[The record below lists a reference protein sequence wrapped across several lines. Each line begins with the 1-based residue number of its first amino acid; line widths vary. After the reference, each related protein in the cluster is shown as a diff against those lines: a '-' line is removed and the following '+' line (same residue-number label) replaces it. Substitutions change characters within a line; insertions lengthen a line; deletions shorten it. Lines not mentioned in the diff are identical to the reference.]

1 MATTSD
7 QSASYAINN
16 SLLLYKNFPNTFI
29 GCIAMFQKSS
39 LK

>member
-16 SLLLYKNFPNTFI
+16 PVLLHKKFPQYLYWLHSHASKK
-29 GCIAMFQKSS
+29 GA
-39 LK
+39 